1 MEIEWKS
8 QNLNQ
13 TKNYGAKKLG
23 FFSKNDLSNL
33 SEFLMQLIE
42 DLIIDEFFSK
52 LNFQFPNSKISIK
65 SS

>member
-1 MEIEWKS
+1 MEISKLES
-8 QNLNQ
+8 N
-13 TKNYGAKKLG
+13 KKLWCKKIK
-23 FFSKNDLSNL
+23 FFFEKLSNL